1 MARGSAGR
9 VVLNA
14 RSQKNRVPPGPG
26 RERGAEGG
34 LRGAGP
40 SGAACGR
47 KYCAVTGWRP
57 RGCSRLPKLT
67 ILHFKLANVLARRLD
82 SVTLRKTQ
90 AHSSRGSWSESEWE
104 RENTRAT
111 PGPVRRSQPG
121 HSGGGRAARGRARG
135 AEAPGS
141 GPARE
146 GRHAGPVLRRLR
158 RVRCQ
163 PVPRSPR
170 PSGFPCPP
178 HPTCSARPTEVPT
191 VCRVHQVPL
200 RAWRLRESNTHPLR
214 LRRVAAGTAPWH
226 RTAASNGE
234 PLTRAAASGA
244 ETAGECSPGECGAAP
259 VSSGGRCRHRDQ
271 AGCG

>member
-1 MARGSAGR
+1 MGSKEEDPVARGSAGR

-67 ILHFKLANVLARRLD
+67 ILHFKLANVLACRLD

-121 HSGGGRAARGRARG
+121 HSAGGRAARGRAAGQRRRDLV
-135 AEAPGS
+135 P
-141 GPARE
+141 PARE
-146 GRHAGPVLRRLR
+146 GTR
-158 RVRCQ
+158 
-163 PVPRSPR
+163 
-170 PSGFPCPP
+170 
-178 HPTCSARPTEVPT
+178 ARPPPAPA
-191 VCRVHQVPL
+191 CPL
-200 RAWRLRESNTHPLR
+200 PARAPLASTLRF
-214 LRRVAAGTAPWH
+214 
-226 RTAASNGE
+226 
-234 PLTRAAASGA
+234 
-244 ETAGECSPGECGAAP
+244 P
-259 VSSGGRCRHRDQ
+259 VSSSPHLLRTAHGSPHGVPCPSGATQSVAAPGEQHPPSEAPAGGSWHCTLAPDSSVQRRATHPGRSVWR
-271 AGCG
+271 

>member
-1 MARGSAGR
+1 MGSKEEDPVVRGSAGR

-34 LRGAGP
+34 LRGTGP

-67 ILHFKLANVLARRLD
+67 ILHFKLANVLACRLD

-121 HSGGGRAARGRARG
+121 HSAGGRAARGRARG

-141 GPARE
+141 SPARE
-146 GRHAGPVLRRLR
+146 GRHAGPSSAGSGVSAASPCPARLDP
-158 RVRCQ
+158 
-163 PVPRSPR
+163 PVSRALLTPPAPHGPRKSPR
-170 PSGFPCPP
+170 CAVSIRCHSERGGSGRAT
-178 HPTCSARPTEVPT
+178 PT
-191 VCRVHQVPL
+191 L
-200 RAWRLRESNTHPLR
+200 
-214 LRRVAAGTAPWH
+214 
-226 RTAASNGE
+226 
-234 PLTRAAASGA
+234 
-244 ETAGECSPGECGAAP
+244 
-259 VSSGGRCRHRDQ
+259 
-271 AGCG
+271 

>member
-1 MARGSAGR
+1 MGKGEHAGDSRTSQAVTAGSQRRRTRRPGPRARG
-9 VVLNA
+9 
-14 RSQKNRVPPGPG
+14 
-26 RERGAEGG
+26 
-34 LRGAGP
+34 RGAGIR
-40 SGAACGR
+40 S
-47 KYCAVTGWRP
+47 RP
-57 RGCSRLPKLT
+57 RGT
-67 ILHFKLANVLARRLD
+67 AR
-82 SVTLRKTQ
+82 
-90 AHSSRGSWSESEWE
+90 
-104 RENTRAT
+104 
-111 PGPVRRSQPG
+111 
-121 HSGGGRAARGRARG
+121 
-135 AEAPGS
+135 
-141 GPARE
+141 
-146 GRHAGPVLRRLR
+146 GPVLRRLR

-163 PVPRSPR
+163 PEPRSPR

-200 RAWRLRESNTHPLR
+200 RVWRLRESNTHPLR

-244 ETAGECSPGECGAAP
+244 ETAGECPPGECGAAP